1 MGLPNRVPA
10 EAKASDME
18 FFAAAGNM
26 HAFSYSHLSA
36 VSASGIVQYLYQEEE
51 FTLWRKHW
59 LH

>member
-10 EAKASDME
+10 EAEASDME

-26 HAFSYSHLSA
+26 HAFSYIHLFP
-36 VSASGIVQYLYQEEE
+36 VSAPGVVQYLYQEE